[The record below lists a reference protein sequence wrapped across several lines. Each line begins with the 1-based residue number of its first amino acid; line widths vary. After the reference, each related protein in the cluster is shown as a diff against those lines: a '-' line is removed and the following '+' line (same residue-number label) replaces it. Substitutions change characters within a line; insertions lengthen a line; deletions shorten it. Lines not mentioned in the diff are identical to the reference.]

1 MDTMDTTK
9 TPPTLHRLPVVMI
22 RTGLSRSSLYKVI
35 HSGQLKVVKIGRAV
49 RVSEDELSRF
59 ITSLGA

>member
-1 MDTMDTTK
+1 METMDTTK

-59 ITSLGA
+59 ITSLGD